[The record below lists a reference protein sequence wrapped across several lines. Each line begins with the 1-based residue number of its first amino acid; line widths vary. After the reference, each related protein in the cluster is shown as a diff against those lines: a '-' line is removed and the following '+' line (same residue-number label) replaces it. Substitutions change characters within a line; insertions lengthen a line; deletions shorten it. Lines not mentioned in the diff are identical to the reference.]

1 MIFLFLKKCHNFEKP
16 AVLTL
21 ETMTG
26 KEDRFKKIQTQD
38 QRSTHLK
45 FCIGP
50 KINRFW
56 SEISAQ
62 DSYQDIEVEQ
72 DAAGNVTGFVIGG
85 LTGGV
90 DTINT
95 FNKVCFKYHDRS
107 IIRLQ

>member
-1 MIFLFLKKCHNFEKP
+1 MASKNLLSLSECQRNGSEHLTCYFLTLNNHPDLDKP

-26 KEDRFKKIQTQD
+26 KEDRFKKMQT
-38 QRSTHLK
+38 
-45 FCIGP
+45 
-50 KINRFW
+50 
-56 SEISAQ
+56 Q

-85 LTGGV
+85 LTGGL

-95 FNKVCFKYHDRS
+95 FNKVSLSHQNES
-107 IIRLQ
+107 